1 MKKIIITTLVLSALA
16 AFTQSCKKD
25 TESSTPVNN
34 TPTNNFNKT
43 RVDGT
48 ATVKLGDLT
57 QTYSDAIAFKDSTQ
71 IKKFVAFCEND
82 TMGLTLVFGSPAIP
96 ATNQTYKVTN
106 NANAG
111 LAADEV
117 YVSAYNY
124 IADDKEYLA
133 KSGTV
138 SYTINNGNIT
148 IVGNNVVTG
157 IEGSTQTTPLS
168 FNLQLK

>member
-34 TPTNNFNKT
+34 TPPNTFNKT

-57 QTYSDAIAFKDSTQ
+57 QTYNNAIAFKDSTQ

-82 TMGLTLVFGSPAIP
+82 TMGLTIVFGSPAIP
-96 ATNQTYKVTN
+96 TTNQTYKVTN
-106 NANAG
+106 DANAG

-124 IADDKEYLA
+124 IADDKEYLGS
-133 KSGTV
+133 SGTV
-138 SYTINNGNIT
+138 SYTISNGNIS
-148 IVGNNVVTG
+148 IVGNNVVTAV
-157 IEGSTQTTPLS
+157 EGSTQTTPLN

>member
-16 AFTQSCKKD
+16 AFTQSCKKE

-57 QTYSDAIAFKDSTQ
+57 QTYNNAVAFKDSIQ
-71 IKKFVAFCEND
+71 LKKFVAFCEND
-82 TMGLTLVFGSPAIP
+82 TMGLTLVFGSPSIP

-106 NANAG
+106 NVNAG

-117 YVSAYNY
+117 YINAYDY
-124 IADDKEYLA
+124 IRSDKEYA
-133 KSGTV
+133 GISGTV

-148 IVGNNVVTG
+148 IIGNNVVTG
-157 IEGSTQTTPLS
+157 GENNSQTTPLN

>member
-25 TESSTPVNN
+25 KESSTPVNN
-34 TPTNNFNKT
+34 TPTNTFNKT
-43 RVDGT
+43 RAEGT

-57 QTYSDAIAFKDSTQ
+57 QTYIDAIAFKDSTQ

-82 TMGLTLVFGSPAIP
+82 TMGLTIVFGSPAIP
-96 ATNQTYKVTN
+96 STNQTYKVTN

-124 IADDKEYLA
+124 IADDKEYLGS
-133 KSGTV
+133 SGTV
-138 SYTINNGNIT
+138 SYTISNGNIT
-148 IVGNNVVTG
+148 IVGNNVFTSV
-157 IEGSTQTTPLS
+157 EGSTQTTPLI